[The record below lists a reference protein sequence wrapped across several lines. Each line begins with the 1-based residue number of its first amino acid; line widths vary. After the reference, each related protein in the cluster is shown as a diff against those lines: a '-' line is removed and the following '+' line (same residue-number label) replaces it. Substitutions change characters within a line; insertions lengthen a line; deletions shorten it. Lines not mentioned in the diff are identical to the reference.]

1 MPGFN
6 SARNQSIPP
15 FMDDEPKGTK
25 RLAGTGKAHIQVNV
39 PELLK
44 QRLTVVLTI
53 RGETLTEWMEQQ
65 ITLWLRE
72 HEAEARATFLATMD
86 DL

>member
-6 SARNQSIPP
+6 ESRIQGIPP
-15 FMDDEPKGTK
+15 FMDDEPKDTR
-25 RLAGTGKAHIQVNV
+25 RLAGTGKGKIQVNV

-72 HEAEARATFLATMD
+72 HEAEARATFLANTEEV
-86 DL
+86 